1 MLARSPY
8 PETDRGPRASAT
20 ATERLCIV
28 SRAVKPVG
36 EMLRFVIGPD
46 GSVVPD
52 VKRRLPGRGV
62 WMTANRQVVAEAIR
76 RQAFRRGFKAEVR
89 VPADLVEM
97 VENLLERAV
106 LDALAIAHKSG
117 QVAIGFSRVEAV
129 LADHPV
135 AALIEARD
143 AAPDGVRKIRS
154 AARHRLGERVRDVT
168 LIGAFTSTQLN
179 LALGRPN
186 VVHAALLA
194 GSASESVLGR
204 WRTLERFRAD
214 RADAQAQGL
223 CGEPVRVEGEA
234 TPDEGVRHP
243 SRETP
248 GLGSE

>member
-1 MLARSPY
+1 MLARNPY
-8 PETDRGPRASAT
+8 HETDRGPRAP

-36 EMLRFVIGPD
+36 EMLRFVVGPD

-52 VKRRLPGRGV
+52 LRRRLPGRGV
-62 WMTANRQVVAEAIR
+62 WVTANRQVLAEAVK

-89 VPADLVEM
+89 VAADLVER
-97 VENLLERAV
+97 VEKLLERAV
-106 LDALAIAHKSG
+106 LDALAIAHKAG
-117 QVAIGFSRVEAV
+117 LVAIGFARVEAV
-129 LADHPV
+129 LPDHPV
-135 AALIEARD
+135 AALIEASG
-143 AAPDGVRKIRS
+143 AAPDGARKIRA
-154 AARHRLGERVRDVT
+154 AARHRFGERVGDVT
-168 LIGAFTSTQLN
+168 LIDAFTSTQLN

-204 WRTLERFRAD
+204 WRTLDRFRAD

-234 TPDEGVRHP
+234 TPDEGARHP